1 MEGYSAKLEFRI
13 GWSSVH
19 LLVECFLLVYL
30 VKIISNEDVVLIAT
44 VDYIDA
50 KWFSFFMNIR
60 R

>member
-1 MEGYSAKLEFRI
+1 MSDKLERLLL
-13 GWSSVH
+13 GH
-19 LLVECFLLVYL
+19 LI
-30 VKIISNEDVVLIAT
+30 KIISNEDVVLIAT